1 MTKRIDEETAWD
13 LVRKIRPR
21 PGDRVTGRPLHHD
34 SDPETWLQVHP
45 SGEWNLSRTPSE
57 TASGVLDLFI
67 PIQLQEDLVIGQIGQ
82 SLDGRIATATGQSHY
97 ITGPADIRRLHRLR
111 ALVDAVLV
119 GAGTVAADNPSLTV
133 REVEGPNPVRVVL
146 DPSGRLNP
154 HSKVFS
160 DDAART
166 LHVRA
171 LSSAPRESGS
181 SEGNSLWLPTDD
193 SGRFAPSAVLEA
205 LRGMNLRRVLVE
217 GGAITVSAFLRAGVL
232 DRLHVTVSPI
242 LIGGGR
248 PALEMDPIDQ
258 LQDALRPGCRQFRL
272 GEDTLFDLDLR

>member
-13 LVRKIRPR
+13 LVRKIRQC
-21 PGDRVTGRPLHHD
+21 PGDRVTGRPIYHD
-34 SDPETWLQVHP
+34 SDPETWLQVHL

-97 ITGPADIRRLHRLR
+97 ITGPADICRLHRLR

-119 GAGTVAADNPSLTV
+119 GASTVASDNPSLTV
-133 REVEGPNPVRVVL
+133 REVEGTNPVRVVL
-146 DPSGRLNP
+146 DPSGRLSP
-154 HSKVFS
+154 QSKVFS

-171 LSSAPRESGS
+171 SAPGESES
-181 SEGNSLWLPTDD
+181 SDGNSLWLPTDG
-193 SGRFAPSAVLEA
+193 SGRFAPRVVIEA
-205 LRGMNLRRVLVE
+205 LRGMSLRRVLVE
-217 GGAITVSAFLRAGVL
+217 GGANTVSAFLRAGVL

-258 LQDALRPGCRQFRL
+258 LQDALRPRCRQFRL
-272 GEDTLFDLDLR
+272 GEDILFDLDLR